1 MSLPFSS
8 IALRLPA
15 GFQTLLEG
23 LALEVLRAQPAD
35 VVAFAAQHF
44 QTLLEQREE
53 SSADPAAWG
62 ARLEDE
68 LLTQPPFQEPE
79 KDKEKEDK
87 DEEEEK
93 AGEQAGSVASTH
105 RARPEESALRR
116 QAAPLNLPPAPGELP
131 GKRDPAGAPR
141 PSLATH
147 PSSAM
152 DCCNEGACTK
162 LDEDILDIPLDD
174 PDANAAAAKIQ
185 ASFRGH
191 MTRKK
196 IKGGEIDRK
205 TKDAECANS
214 TRGGDLRNGD

>member
-1 MSLPFSS
+1 MSIPSS
-8 IALRLPA
+8 STTLRLPA
-15 GFQTLLEG
+15 GFKNLLEG

-44 QTLLEQREE
+44 QMLLEQRED
-53 SSADPAAWG
+53 SSADLAVWG
-62 ARLEDE
+62 ARLDDE
-68 LLTQPPFQEPE
+68 VLTQPLFQEPGE
-79 KDKEKEDK
+79 DKEKEDK
-87 DEEEEK
+87 DKEEEK
-93 AGEQAGSVASTH
+93 AGEQAGSVAST
-105 RARPEESALRR
+105 
-116 QAAPLNLPPAPGELP
+116 
-131 GKRDPAGAPR
+131 D
-141 PSLATH
+141 T
-147 PSSAM
+147 
-152 DCCNEGACTK
+152 EGACTK

-214 TRGGDLRNGD
+214 TRGSDLRNGD